1 MRKILKSGRGFTLL
15 EIIVVIA
22 IILILATVVFL
33 SASQY
38 LSGGNKAKAT
48 VESLD
53 KSFSDA
59 KKDINENYI
68 DLGY

>member
-1 MRKILKSGRGFTLL
+1 MRKIIKSNRGFTLV

-22 IILILATVVFL
+22 IIMILATVVFL

-38 LSGGNKAKAT
+38 LSAGDQAKVS

-59 KKDINENYI
+59 KKDINQNYI